1 MAKSHEY
8 CTVKKNFSD
17 IIDHLA
23 ANVDPAEFAQILCE
37 EELVSEAIVAGANVL
52 GVQTPKQR
60 IRPVITA
67 VKSQIQLN
75 ASKYHAFVDVL
86 QKVLPGLAETLHK
99 FFTTSLELHVV
110 DSVAGIS
117 DWVELA
123 HQLDVDPAKLTE
135 LRQCG
140 KREELL
146 MFWAKKR

>member
-99 FFTTSLELHVV
+99 FFSKHTAL
-110 DSVAGIS
+110 
-117 DWVELA
+117 
-123 HQLDVDPAKLTE
+123 
-135 LRQCG
+135 
-140 KREELL
+140 
-146 MFWAKKR
+146 